1 MYRRTA
7 GSYERFMTPG
17 RLIYLMGPSGSGKD
31 SVLQAAS
38 APLAARNCRIVRR
51 VITRSAEARGEE
63 AHSVSVE
70 EFSRLEAS
78 GAFAMSWRANGLH
91 YGIPREIDAWLAA
104 GHDVLVNGSR
114 KYLGEARRRYPQLIA
129 VLLKVSPDVLR
140 QRLIKRGRES
150 LVEIEERLARNAHFA
165 DGLPGPLV
173 ELDNSV
179 SLDITVDHLLQLI
192 DPPGAQAS

>member
-1 MYRRTA
+1 
-7 GSYERFMTPG
+7 MTPG

-38 APLAARNCRIVRR
+38 APLAAMDCRIVRR
-51 VITRSAEARGEE
+51 VITRSAEAQGED
-63 AHSVSVE
+63 AHSVTPE
-70 EFSRLEAS
+70 EFASLDRS

-91 YGIPREIDAWLAA
+91 YGIPREIDDWLEA

-114 KYLGEARRRYPQLIA
+114 NYLPEARRRYPQLIA
-129 VLLKVSPDVLR
+129 ILLRVEPGVLR
-140 QRLIKRGRES
+140 QRLLKRGRES
-150 LVEIEERLARNAHFA
+150 LAEIEERLARNARFA

-179 SLDITVDHLLQLI
+179 SLDVTVGHLLDLL
-192 DPPGAQAS
+192 DPPGAEAC

>member
-1 MYRRTA
+1 
-7 GSYERFMTPG
+7 MTPG

-38 APLAARNCRIVRR
+38 APLAELDCRIVRR
-51 VITRSAEARGEE
+51 VITRSAEARGED
-63 AHSVSVE
+63 AHSVSVD
-70 EFSRLEAS
+70 EFAVLERS

-91 YGIPREIDAWLAA
+91 YGIPREIDDWLAA

-114 KYLGEARRRYPQLIA
+114 KYLPEARRRYPHLIA
-129 VLLKVSPDVLR
+129 ILLKVDAEVLR
-140 QRLIKRGRES
+140 QRLLKRGRET
-150 LVEIEERLARNAHFA
+150 LAEIEERLARNAHFA

-179 SLDITVDHLLQLI
+179 SLAVTVGHLLNLLAAP
-192 DPPGAQAS
+192 DTRAG

>member
-1 MYRRTA
+1 
-7 GSYERFMTPG
+7 MTPG

>member
-1 MYRRTA
+1 
-7 GSYERFMTPG
+7 MTPG

-31 SVLQAAS
+31 SLLQAAS
-38 APLAARNCRIVRR
+38 VPLAARDCRIVRR

-70 EFSRLEAS
+70 EFARLEQSA
-78 GAFAMSWRANGLH
+78 AFAMSWRANGLH
-91 YGIPREIDAWLAA
+91 YGIPREIDDWLAA

-114 KYLGEARRRYPQLIA
+114 KYLPEARRRYPRLIA
-129 VLLKVSPDVLR
+129 VLLRVEPEVLR
-140 QRLIKRGRES
+140 QRLLERGRET
-150 LVEIEERLARNAHFA
+150 LAEIEERLARNAHFA

-179 SLDITVDHLLQLI
+179 SLDVTVGHLLDLL
-192 DPPGAQAS
+192 DPPDAQAS

>member
-1 MYRRTA
+1 MI
-7 GSYERFMTPG
+7 PG

-38 APLAARNCRIVRR
+38 VPLAQMGCRIVRR

-63 AHSVSVE
+63 AHSVSAE
-70 EFSRLEAS
+70 EFNALERS

-91 YGIPREIDAWLAA
+91 YGIPRDIDDWLAA

-114 KYLGEARRRYPQLIA
+114 KYLPEARRRYPQLIA
-129 VLLKVSPDVLR
+129 VLLRVDSAVLR
-140 QRLIKRGRES
+140 QRLIRRGRETP
-150 LVEIEERLARNAHFA
+150 VEIEERLARNAHFA

-179 SLDITVDHLLQLI
+179 SLQVTVSHLLDLLA
-192 DPPGAQAS
+192 PPDAQAG